1 MRSNK
6 VLARVVTCSLSLLLI
21 LSSFSGMALAQ
32 TSASSRIS
40 GTVMDATGAVV
51 PNADVVI
58 KNNDTGAEFKLK
70 SKEDGAFIL
79 ASLPLGV
86 YTVMTT
92 APGFKTTT
100 VTGVKV
106 VVGDTVNVE
115 VRLET
120 GAATESITV
129 TGGAEI
135 LQKESTT
142 IGATITGRQISE
154 LPFAQRNALD
164 LVLNLPGT
172 STPGRPRTSSI
183 NGLPQGSLNITI
195 DGLNVQDNLIRSG
208 DGFFTYIRPSS
219 DSVAEVTVST
229 ATPGAESG
237 GEGAVQIKFVTKSGT
252 NQYHGNVFGETRQ
265 PGFNANYYFNNLNG
279 LPRTPTRLDQYGFA
293 VGGPLTPWLKDRVF
307 FFVNYERYRLPESQ
321 LRTPI
326 VMTPELTQGIFRYK
340 KADGSIASVNLFQL
354 AATKCP
360 TGTANPNNIPCQT
373 TIDPNIGARLAD
385 MVASFS
391 NATFK
396 PDPNDP
402 NSAQISFI
410 NKGGQNR
417 YYTVARFDFNLSS
430 KQHVETI
437 WNYNA
442 FRNVADFLNTVDPVF
457 PKPYPQIFGGQQ
469 SNRFSLSTALRSQLS
484 PTVVNE
490 ARFGFDG
497 GTVTFCS
504 TGCSPGD
511 FAPFNGFAY
520 STPGT
525 YNNLYNGNTRAGS
538 WRNTPV
544 KQFYD
549 TVNWSKDKHSFTLGG
564 NYTHINAWSNAPN
577 NVPTIAFTL
586 NASDPATAL
595 FTTANFPGASG
606 ATLTAA
612 GNDYAFLAGRV
623 SSVTQ
628 SAPLEEATKAYR
640 LGGTSTTRNRAREW
654 GVFVQDFFKFRPNL
668 TLNYGIRYEYAVPF
682 EHINGVYSFA
692 DFNSLFGGS
701 GPGNIFK
708 PGAPNVPVPTAP
720 FTQMTNA
727 TQAYNAD
734 KNNFAP
740 SMGLAWTPN
749 VKGGI
754 LGKVLGEDKTVIR
767 ASYSIA
773 YNRESL
779 SFLTGLVGANPGPQF
794 SQNQTAGGNFT
805 PGTLVLRNGIT
816 APITPPPP
824 VYPLTFRPTAGD
836 TLAAFDPNIKIPYT
850 QSWSFGIQRELDK
863 NTVFEARY
871 VGNHAIGIWRRYTP
885 NEVNIFENGFLQE
898 FKNAQNNLAIARAA
912 NPATNNYSNQGLPG
926 QVALPIFLASFGT
939 ATSTN
944 FSSSAIA
951 TAISQGQAGVVANT
965 LAVNTTFQANRTSA
979 TGGLPANY
987 FVVFPQ
993 AISGASVGTTFAIV
1007 NGGSSTYQGVQL
1019 ELRRRLSS
1027 GLLVQGSYTFSKSLT
1042 NDFFALSAQTGAD
1055 QPRTLRDPSQD
1066 RGISPYDTRHA
1077 LKFNYIYELPFGSG
1091 HRFAYTGT
1099 GSRIVDLFMGGWETH
1114 GIVRWNSGRAI
1125 LLTSG
1130 RGTVNQ
1136 FEAGVV
1142 LVGMNASD
1150 LQNAVKIRKDPLDAT
1165 KGTVAF
1171 LPADII
1177 ENTLKAFG
1185 INCVVPAG
1193 KTDCGPT
1200 GRYIAPPTTPGQLGA
1215 RIFFRSPTFFRAD
1228 LSAVKKFRIRE
1239 NMNFEF
1245 RAEFLDAFNNIN
1257 FLIGSPNTV
1266 AIAGSNTT
1274 SAAGNSSA
1282 FGRTGQAYQDLS
1294 TTSDPGGRLIQL
1306 VARFNF

>member
-1 MRSNK
+1 
-6 VLARVVTCSLSLLLI
+6 
-21 LSSFSGMALAQ
+21 
-32 TSASSRIS
+32 
-40 GTVMDATGAVV
+40 MDSTGAVV
-51 PNADVVI
+51 PNADVMI
-58 KNNDTGAEFKLK
+58 KNNETAAEFKLK

-79 ASLPLGV
+79 PSLPLGI
-86 YTVMTT
+86 YTVSAT

-115 VRLET
+115 VKLET

-265 PGFNANYYFNNLNG
+265 PGFNANYYFNNLNK
-279 LPRTPTRLDQYGFA
+279 LPRTPTRLDQYGFSL
-293 VGGPLTPWLKDRVF
+293 GGPLTPWLKDRVF
-307 FFVNYERYRLPESQ
+307 FFVNYERYRLPESV
-321 LRTPI
+321 LRTPN
-326 VMTPELTQGIFRYK
+326 VMTTELAQGNFRYK
-340 KADGSIASVNLFQL
+340 KADGSIATVNLFQL

-360 TGTANPNNIPCQT
+360 AGVTCQT
-373 TIDPNIGARLAD
+373 TVDPLIGARLAD
-385 MVASFS
+385 MVASFQ
-391 NATFK
+391 NGTYK
-396 PDPNDP
+396 PDTTDP
-402 NSAQISFI
+402 NLAQLSFI
-410 NKGGQNR
+410 NVGGQNR

-442 FRNVADFLNTVDPVF
+442 FRNVEDFLNSVDPVL
-457 PKPYPQIFGGQQ
+457 PKPFPQIKGGQQ
-469 SNRFSLSTALRSQLS
+469 SNRFSLSTALRSQLT

-504 TGCSPGD
+504 SGCSPGD
-511 FAPFNGFAY
+511 FAPFNGLALAVDSRNPAVY
-520 STPGT
+520 SQF
-525 YNNLYNGNTRAGS
+525 YNNFTRAGS

-549 TVNWSKDKHSFTLGG
+549 TVNWSKDKHSFTFGG
-564 NYTHINAWSNAPN
+564 NYTHINAWSNAPV
-577 NVPTIAFTL
+577 NVPTVSFGVATD
-586 NASDPATAL
+586 DPINIGPNAL
-595 FTTANFPGASG
+595 FSSTNFPGASS
-606 ATLTAA
+606 ANLAA
-612 GNDYAFLAGRV
+612 AASAYGFLVGRV
-623 SSVTQ
+623 TQVTNA
-628 SAPLEEATKAYR
+628 APLEEATGKYR
-640 LGGTSTTRNRAREW
+640 LGGNLTTRNRAREW
-654 GVFVQDFFKFRPNL
+654 GVFVQDFYKFRPNL
-668 TLNYGIRYEYAVPF
+668 TINYGLRYEYAVPF
-682 EHINGVYSFA
+682 EHLNGVYSFA
-692 DFNSLFGGS
+692 DYNSLFGAS
-701 GPGNIFK
+701 GPGNLFK
-708 PGAPNVPVPTAP
+708 PGVSSGAVISTSP
-720 FTQMTNA
+720 FTQMTQA
-727 TQAYNAD
+727 TKAYNAD

-740 SMGLAWTPN
+740 SIGVAWTPN

-754 LGKVLGEDKTVIR
+754 LGKILGEDKTVIR
-767 ASYSIA
+767 GGYSIA

-779 SFLTGLVGANPGPQF
+779 SFLTALPGGNPGPQL
-794 SQNQTAGGNFT
+794 STGLNAGGNFT
-805 PGTLVLRNGIT
+805 SGTLILRNGL
-816 APITPPPP
+816 PSPVTPPPP
-824 VYPLTFRPTAGD
+824 VYPLKYTPTNGSD
-836 TLAAFDPNIKIPYT
+836 ILAAFDPNIKIPYT

-871 VGNHAIGIWRRYTP
+871 VANHAIGIWRRETP
-885 NEVNIFENGFLQE
+885 NEVNIFENGFLAE

-912 NPATNNYSNQGLPG
+912 NAASNNYGNQGLAG
-926 QVALPIFLASFGT
+926 QVALPIFQASFGS
-939 ATSTN
+939 ATSTQFAN
-944 FSSSAIA
+944 ATNALRIA
-951 TAISQGQAGVVANT
+951 QGQAGVVANT
-965 LAVNTTFQANRTSA
+965 LATNTTFQANRITA
-979 TGGLPANY
+979 GLPANL
-987 FVVFPQ
+987 FVVNPA
-993 AISGASVGTTFAIV
+993 AISGTSATSTIAIV
-1007 NGGSSTYQGVQL
+1007 NGGSSTYQGLQL
-1019 ELRRRLSS
+1019 EVRRRLSA

-1042 NDFFALSAQTGAD
+1042 NDFFALSNQNGND

-1091 HRFAYTGT
+1091 HRFAYTGA
-1099 GSRIVDLFMGGWETH
+1099 GSRIVDLFIGGWETH

-1130 RGTVNQ
+1130 RGTFNQ
-1136 FEAGVV
+1136 FESGVV
-1142 LVGMNASD
+1142 LVGMNATD
-1150 LQNAVKIRKDPLDAT
+1150 LQNAVKIHKEPGDAT
-1165 KGTVAF
+1165 IGTVAF
-1171 LPADII
+1171 LPDDII
-1177 ENTLKAFG
+1177 QNTLKAFG
-1185 INCVVPAG
+1185 VISG
-1193 KTDCGPT
+1193 TPT

-1266 AIAGSNTT
+1266 AIST
-1274 SAAGNSSA
+1274 SAASA
-1282 FGRTGQAYQDLS
+1282 TFGRTNQAYQDLS

>member
-1 MRSNK
+1 MRSKK
-6 VLARVVTCSLSLLLI
+6 VLARVMTCSLSLLLI
-21 LSSFSGMALAQ
+21 MSSFSSMALAQ
-32 TSASSRIS
+32 TTARIS
-40 GTVMDATGAVV
+40 GTVTDSAGAVV

-58 KNNDTGAEFKLK
+58 KNNETGADFKLK
-70 SKEDGAFIL
+70 SKEDGSFIL
-79 ASLPLGV
+79 PSLPLAI
-86 YTVMTT
+86 YTVTVT

-100 VTGVKV
+100 VTGVKTIV
-106 VVGDTVNVE
+106 MDTVIVE
-115 VRLET
+115 VKLET
-120 GAATESITV
+120 GATSESITV
-129 TGGAEI
+129 TGGAEV

-252 NQYHGNVFGETRQ
+252 NSYHGNVFGETRQ

-279 LPRTPTRLDQYGFA
+279 LQRTPTRLDQYGLS
-293 VGGPLTPWLKDRVF
+293 VGGPLTPWLKDRAF
-307 FFVNYERYRLPESQ
+307 FFINYERYRLPESQ

-326 VMTPELTQGIFRYK
+326 VMTPELTRGIFRYK
-340 KADGSIASVNLFQL
+340 KADGSIGSVDLFQL

-360 TGTANPNNIPCQT
+360 ATTTCQT
-373 TIDPNIGARLAD
+373 TVDPNIGARLAD

-391 NATFK
+391 NATYK
-396 PDPNDP
+396 PDTTDP

-442 FRNVADFLNTVDPVF
+442 FRNVMDFLNSVDPVF
-457 PKPYPQIFGGQQ
+457 PKPFPQIFGGQQ

-504 TGCSPGD
+504 SGCSPGD
-511 FAPFNGFAY
+511 FAAFNGLAY
-520 STPGT
+520 TLPGSYSNF
-525 YNNLYNGNTRAGS
+525 YNNFTRAGS

-549 TVNWSKDKHSFTLGG
+549 TVNWSKDKHSFTFGG
-564 NYTHINAWSNAPN
+564 SYTHINAWSNAPN
-577 NVPTIAFTL
+577 NVPTVAFTL
-586 NASDPATAL
+586 NAADPATAL
-595 FTTANFPGASG
+595 FTAANFPGASS
-606 ATLTAA
+606 ANLTAA

-623 SSVTQ
+623 ATVTQ
-628 SAPLEEATKAYR
+628 SAPLEEATGKYR

-654 GVFVQDFFKFRPNL
+654 GVFVQDFYKFRPNL
-668 TLNYGIRYEYAVPF
+668 TINYGLRYEYAVPF

-701 GPGNIFK
+701 GPGQLFK
-708 PGAPNVPVPTAP
+708 PGPPTVPIPTAP
-720 FTQMTNA
+720 FTQWTNS

-740 SMGLAWTPN
+740 SIGVAWTPN

-754 LGKVLGEDKTVIR
+754 LGKVFGEDKSVFR
-767 ASYSIA
+767 GSYSIA

-779 SFLTGLVGANPGPQF
+779 SFLTLVGANNPGSQF

-805 PGTLVLRNGIT
+805 PGTITLRGGLPAVT
-816 APITPPPP
+816 TPPPP

-836 TLAAFDPNIKIPYT
+836 ALVAFDPNIKIPYT
-850 QSWSFGIQRELDK
+850 QSYSFGIQRELDK

-871 VGNHAIGIWRRYTP
+871 VGNHAIGIWRRYGP
-885 NEVNIFENGFLQE
+885 NEVNIFENGFLTE
-898 FKNAQNNLAIARAA
+898 FKNAANNLAIARAA
-912 NPATNNYSNQGLPG
+912 NATTNNFSNQGLPG

-939 ATSTN
+939 ATSAN
-944 FSSSAIA
+944 FSNAGIA
-951 TAISQGQAGVVANT
+951 LQLTQGQAGAVANT
-965 LAVNTTFQANRTSA
+965 LAANTTFQANRISP
-979 TGGLPANY
+979 TGGLPANL

-993 AISGASVGTTFAIV
+993 AISGASVNTTAAIV
-1007 NGGSSTYQGVQL
+1007 NGGSSTYQGIQL
-1019 ELRRRLSS
+1019 ELRRRLSA

-1042 NDFFALSAQTGAD
+1042 NDFFALSAQSGAD

-1091 HRFAYTGT
+1091 HRFAYNGA
-1099 GSRIVDLFMGGWETH
+1099 GARVVDLFIGGWETH
-1114 GIVRWNSGRAI
+1114 GIVRWNSGRAV

-1130 RGTVNQ
+1130 RATFNQ
-1136 FEAGVV
+1136 FESGVV

-1150 LQNAVKIRKDPLDAT
+1150 LQKAVKIHQEPGDAT
-1165 KGTVAF
+1165 IGTVAF
-1171 LPADII
+1171 LPDDII
-1177 ENTLKAFG
+1177 QNTLKAFG
-1185 INCVVPAG
+1185 VISG
-1193 KTDCGPT
+1193 TPT

-1215 RIFFRSPTFFRAD
+1215 RIFLRSPSFFRAD

-1245 RAEFLDAFNNIN
+1245 RAEFLNAFNNID

-1274 SAAGNSSA
+1274 SVAGNSAA

>member
-1 MRSNK
+1 MRSKK

-40 GTVMDATGAVV
+40 GTVMDSTGAVV
-51 PNADVVI
+51 PNADVLI
-58 KNNDTGAEFKLK
+58 KNNETGAEFKLK

-79 ASLPLGV
+79 PSLPLAV
-86 YTVMTT
+86 YTVTAT

-252 NQYHGNVFGETRQ
+252 NQYHGNIFGETRQ

-279 LPRTPTRLDQYGFA
+279 LPRTPTRLDQYGFS
-293 VGGPLTPWLKDRVF
+293 VGGPLTPWLKDKVF

-326 VMTPELTQGIFRYK
+326 VMTPELAQGIFRYK

-360 TGTANPNNIPCQT
+360 AGATCQT
-373 TIDPNIGARLAD
+373 TVDPNIGARLAD

-396 PDPNDP
+396 PDATDP
-402 NSAQISFI
+402 NQAQISFI

-442 FRNVADFLNTVDPVF
+442 FRNVMDFLNSVDPVF
-457 PKPYPQIFGGQQ
+457 PKPFPQVFGGQQ

-504 TGCSPGD
+504 SGCSPGD
-511 FAPFNGFAY
+511 FAAFNGLAY
-520 STPGT
+520 TLPGA
-525 YNNLYNGNTRAGS
+525 YNNFYNNFTRAGS

-544 KQFYD
+544 KQFSD
-549 TVNWSKDKHSFTLGG
+549 TVNWSKDKHSFTFGG
-564 NYTHINAWSNAPN
+564 NYTHINAWSNAPLN
-577 NVPTIAFTL
+577 IPTVAFAL
-586 NASDPATAL
+586 QAADPVSAL
-595 FTTANFPGASG
+595 FTAANFPGASS
-606 ATLTAA
+606 ANLTAA

-623 SSVTQ
+623 STVTQ
-628 SAPLEEATKAYR
+628 SAPLEEATKKYR
-640 LGGTSTTRNRAREW
+640 LGGTTTTRNRAREW
-654 GVFVQDFFKFRPNL
+654 GVFMQDFFKFRPNL
-668 TLNYGIRYEYAVPF
+668 TVNYGIRYEYAVPF
-682 EHINGVYSFA
+682 EHLNGVYSFA

-701 GPGNIFK
+701 GPGQLFK
-708 PGAPNVPVPTAP
+708 PGPPTVPIPTAP
-720 FTQMTNA
+720 FTQFTSS

-740 SMGLAWTPN
+740 SLGLAWTPN

-754 LGKVLGEDKTVIR
+754 LGKILGEDKTVIR
-767 ASYSIA
+767 AGYSIA

-779 SFLTGLVGANPGPQF
+779 SFLTQLPGGNPGPQF
-794 SQNQTAGGNFT
+794 SQSLNAGGNFT
-805 PGTLVLRNGIT
+805 PGSLILRNGLPAAT
-816 APITPPPP
+816 TPPPP

-836 TLAAFDPNIKIPYT
+836 TLSAIDPNIKIPYT

-871 VGNHAIGIWRRYTP
+871 VANHAIGIWRRYGL
-885 NEVNIFENGFLQE
+885 NEVNIFENGFVNE

-912 NPATNNYSNQGLPG
+912 NPTTNNFNNQGLPG
-926 QVALPIFLASFGT
+926 QVALPTFLASFGSP
-939 ATSTN
+939 TSAN
-944 FSSSAIA
+944 FSNATIA
-951 TAISQGQAGVVANT
+951 LQLTQGQAGATANT
-965 LAVNTTFQANRTSA
+965 LAANTTFQNNRVTA
-979 TGGLPANY
+979 GLPANF

-993 AISGASVGTTFAIV
+993 AISGSSVNTTIAVV
-1007 NGGSSTYQGVQL
+1007 NGGSSTYQGLQL
-1019 ELRRRLSS
+1019 ELRRRLSA
-1027 GLLVQGSYTFSKSLT
+1027 GLLIQGSYTFSKALT
-1042 NDFFALSAQTGAD
+1042 NDFFALSSQNGAD

-1091 HRFAYTGT
+1091 HRFAYTGA
-1099 GSRIVDLFMGGWETH
+1099 GSRVVDLFIGGWETH
-1114 GIVRWNSGRAI
+1114 GIVRWNSGRSI

-1130 RGTVNQ
+1130 RATFNQ
-1136 FEAGVV
+1136 FESGVV

-1150 LQNAVKIRKDPLDAT
+1150 LQNALKIHKEPGDAAL
-1165 KGTVAF
+1165 GTVAY
-1171 LPADII
+1171 LPDDII
-1177 ENTLKAFG
+1177 QNTLKAFG
-1185 INCVVPAG
+1185 VIAG
-1193 KTDCGPT
+1193 TPT

-1215 RIFFRSPTFFRAD
+1215 RIFLRSPTFFRAD

-1266 AIAGSNTT
+1266 AISTGAN
-1274 SAAGNSSA
+1274 SAT
-1282 FGRTGQAYQDLS
+1282 FGRTNQAYQDLS

>member
-1 MRSNK
+1 MRSKK
-6 VLARVVTCSLSLLLI
+6 VLARVVTSSLSLLLI
-21 LSSFSGMALAQ
+21 ISSFSGMALAQ

-40 GTVMDATGAVV
+40 GTVMDSAGAVV
-51 PNADVVI
+51 PNADVMI
-58 KNNDTGAEFKLK
+58 KNNETGAEFKLK
-70 SKEDGAFIL
+70 SKEDGSFIL
-79 ASLPLGV
+79 PSLPLAV
-86 YTVMTT
+86 YTVTAT

-100 VTGVKV
+100 ITDVKV

-115 VRLET
+115 VKLET
-120 GAATESITV
+120 GATSESVTV
-129 TGGAEI
+129 TGGAEV

-279 LPRTPTRLDQYGFA
+279 LPRTPTRLDQYGLS
-293 VGGPLTPWLKDRVF
+293 VGGPINPWLKDRAF

-326 VMTPELTQGIFRYK
+326 VMTPELASGIFRYK
-340 KADGSIASVNLFQL
+340 KDDGSIASMNLFQL

-360 TGTANPNNIPCQT
+360 ATTTCQST
-373 TIDPNIGARLAD
+373 VDPNIGARLAD
-385 MVASFS
+385 MVQSFS

-396 PDPNDP
+396 PDANDP
-402 NSAQISFI
+402 NQAQISFI
-410 NKGGQNR
+410 NQGGQNR
-417 YYTVARFDFNLSS
+417 YYTVARFDFNVTS

-442 FRNVADFLNTVDPVF
+442 FRNVMDFLNSVDPVF
-457 PKPYPQIFGGQQ
+457 PKPFPQIFGGQQ
-469 SNRFSLSTALRSQLS
+469 SNRFSLSTALRSQVS
-484 PTVVNE
+484 ATVVNE

-504 TGCSPGD
+504 SGCSPGD

-520 STPGT
+520 TLPGA
-525 YNNLYNGNTRAGS
+525 YNNFYNNFTRAGS

-544 KQFYD
+544 KQFTE
-549 TVNWSKDKHSFTLGG
+549 TVNWSKDKHSFTFGG

-586 NASDPATAL
+586 NSTDPATAL
-595 FTTANFPGASG
+595 FTTANFPGASS
-606 ATLTAA
+606 ANLTAA
-612 GNDYAFLAGRV
+612 GNDWAFLVGRV
-623 SSVTQ
+623 STVTQ

-654 GVFVQDFFKFRPNL
+654 GIFVQDFYKFRPNL
-668 TLNYGIRYEYAVPF
+668 TVNYGLRYEYAVPF

-701 GPGNIFK
+701 GPGNLFK
-708 PGAPNVPVPTAP
+708 PGAPSVPVPTNP
-720 FTQMTNA
+720 YTLFTKS

-740 SMGLAWTPN
+740 SIGVAWTPN

-754 LGKVLGEDKTVIR
+754 MGKIFGEDKTVVR
-767 ASYSIA
+767 GGYSIA

-779 SFLTGLVGANPGPQF
+779 SFLTGVVGNNPGPQF
-794 SQNQTAGGNFT
+794 SQNLNSGGNFT
-805 PGTLVLRNGIT
+805 PGTVTLRCGLPPVT
-816 APITPPPP
+816 TPPPP
-824 VYPLTFRPTAGD
+824 VYPIAFSPTKGD
-836 TLAAFDPNIKIPYT
+836 TLRAIDPNIKIPYT

-871 VGNHAIGIWRRYTP
+871 VANHAIGIWRAEGP
-885 NEVNIFENGFLQE
+885 NEVNIFENGFLNE

-912 NPATNNYSNQGLPG
+912 NPASNNYGNAGLPG
-926 QVALPIFLASFGT
+926 QVALPIFQASFGS
-939 ATSTN
+939 ATSAN
-944 FSSSAIA
+944 FSSSSIA
-951 TAISQGQAGVVANT
+951 LAISQGQAGSVANT
-965 LAVNTTFQANRTSA
+965 LAVNTTFQANRTA
-979 TGGLPANY
+979 AGLPANT

-993 AISGASVGTTFAIV
+993 AISGSSVNTTQAIV
-1007 NGGSSTYQGVQL
+1007 NGGSSTYQGLQL

-1042 NDFFALSAQTGAD
+1042 NDFFALSAQTGGD

-1091 HRFAYTGT
+1091 HRFAYNGK
-1099 GSRIVDLFMGGWETH
+1099 GARIVDQFIGGWETH

-1130 RGTVNQ
+1130 RATFNQ
-1136 FEAGVV
+1136 FESGVV

-1150 LQNAVKIRKDPLDAT
+1150 LQHAVKIRQDPLDST
-1165 KGTVAF
+1165 KGTVAY
-1171 LPADII
+1171 LPDDII
-1177 ENTLKAFG
+1177 QNTLKAFG
-1185 INCVVPAG
+1185 IISG
-1193 KTDCGPT
+1193 TPT

-1228 LSAVKKFRIRE
+1228 LSAVKKFHIRE
-1239 NMNFEF
+1239 SMNFEF
-1245 RAEFLDAFNNIN
+1245 RAEFLNAFNNIN

-1266 AIAGSNTT
+1266 AISTGAN
-1274 SAAGNSSA
+1274 SAT